1 MRESEVPKAA
11 KGSRN
16 ANPLILLNRPRE
28 AAVEIVHLI
37 NARNQNIALL
47 ALAVG

>member
-1 MRESEVPKAA
+1 M
-11 KGSRN
+11 RN
-16 ANPLILLNRPRE
+16 ANSFTSLDRPRE

-47 ALAVG
+47 ALAVC